1 MIVDIHTHCIQP
13 EHVSAAA
20 HRADERAGYPP
31 MQPLSF
37 DAYAEAM
44 DAVDKS
50 IVFGVRG
57 LATGVRS
64 PNDFTAEWVKN
75 DPEKTIGFMCIDPTE
90 DDHLDE
96 IDRCASDLGLRGIKL
111 YPALA
116 RYDPTDPTYF
126 ALYDKAQRMGLPS
139 LAHLGTHP
147 NPRAALKY
155 SQPLLIDEVAQ
166 AFPELKFV
174 MAHMAHPW
182 QRDCAVVLRKH
193 PNVYADVSGSGW
205 VRPWQA
211 WEAFILMMEWGV
223 TDKLLFGSDFP
234 FWTPGEGIAKMRRL
248 NDQVEGTNLPRIPED
263 VIDSIINRDSLAI
276 LGLE

>member
-1 MIVDIHTHCIQP
+1 MIVDVHTHCIQP

-20 HRADERAGYPP
+20 HRAEERAGYPP

-64 PNDFTAEWVKN
+64 PNDFTAEWVARA
-75 DPEKTIGFMCIDPTE
+75 PEKLIGFMAIDPTE
-90 DDHLDE
+90 DDHLDQVDHCVSE
-96 IDRCASDLGLRGIKL
+96 LGLRGIKL

-116 RYDPTDPTYF
+116 RYDPSDPTLF
-126 ALYDKAQRMGLPS
+126 PLYDKAQRLGLPI

-155 SQPLLIDEVAQ
+155 SLPMLFDDIAQ
-166 AFPELKFV
+166 AFPELKIV

-234 FWTPGEGIAKMRRL
+234 LWTPREGMEKMRRL

>member
-1 MIVDIHTHCIQP
+1 MIVDVHTHCIQP

-37 DAYAEAM
+37 DAYAKAM

-116 RYDPTDPTYF
+116 RYDPTDPTLF
-126 ALYDKAQRMGLPS
+126 PLYDKAQRLGLPI

-155 SQPLLIDEVAQ
+155 SLPMLFDDIAQ
-166 AFPELKFV
+166 AFPELKIV

-234 FWTPGEGIAKMRRL
+234 LWTPREGMEKMRRI
-248 NDQVEGTNLPRIPED
+248 NEQVEGTNLPQIPDEL
-263 VIDSIINRDSLAI
+263 IDAIIHRDSLKI